1 MAPKD
6 EEKKRKSIGKLAKKH
21 KHDTILHFPQRLEI
35 GNDIDDDVASVNVHL
50 TQSVLPFITANS
62 STANF
67 RQHSDDDFSSGSET
81 EQEKAPSHSS
91 KPDAATDSDQNAD
104 TEMLQNKEKTIQSV
118 SFQSSRSKSEQR
130 HHKRSDSRLLKSLPK
145 LSIRSPR
152 DKNYLS
158 QSMIFPPR
166 RNSSPAT
173 PHGIT
178 PRDAPVL
185 SQILEAQAQMAELD
199 DEKKLDGAILS
210 VEEKPEEKKPV
221 SLEEALMKIFDL
233 AEEEEVLAEYSCWL
247 MQSVLLQGYLYIT
260 SKHICYFAYLPKKS
274 DNIAKSGHLS
284 KKGKSN
290 PRYSRYWVVLQ
301 GDVLSYYTD
310 PKERYFP
317 SGTVDLRS
325 SISAALDKSKDALSF
340 TVTTHTR
347 AYHFK
352 ADSAASAKEWVK
364 TLQKVIFRSHND
376 GDSVKICLP
385 LENVLD
391 IEESPVLEWAD
402 TFKIRVVD
410 SDETY
415 AVDEYYFTFF
425 SFGKDASE
433 VLKSLIDDLSPPK
446 PSANAPTTELV
457 YSAQSD
463 KAGSLPDSA
472 RHPLSDTV
480 KATLS
485 PGIHSPGIPSP
496 GIPSPGGPSSARAS
510 GEWSRKSFDSR
521 RSIDISRELDKVSFD
536 RGKIFE
542 HKGKR
547 NSSVGRAGTTSTTLD
562 SRRSEEFSDSFVKSL
577 DQSAASDTGST
588 PDDTSASQILSR
600 SDVFRSPTISR
611 FSVSPDRATSQDSL
625 NHEADSRRD
634 KVIVSP
640 SSKPEDKQLCVAR
653 NPHITPRSSAELS
666 PAQLSTTTS
675 SLQQLIK
682 NPISQKAAGLAG
694 FLRRKSGKVG
704 SIISSESL
712 NYMGKVSGMWIGGR
726 KHYGDAQPTLGED
739 DEDINDPDEDEIH
752 ATRFREHFSLP
763 PSEKLQATYFGRLF
777 RTLPLYGKVYIG
789 DRHFCYRSLIP
800 GTRTKLI
807 LPLAHI
813 ENVTKER
820 GFTSLQYA
828 LVVKIQGFEEIFF
841 EFSSA
846 DIRDDC
852 AITLL
857 HGLESIKQWQ
867 GAGETL
873 SPDDVFD
880 AEIAKEEHKLLLEAR
895 SGADEAH
902 FTLPKA
908 SDGEARDTIDTTPI
922 TFDDPRVSI
931 LNFKPTES
939 LRITCLTI
947 GSRGD
952 VQPYI
957 ALAKG
962 LIAEGHRVRIA
973 THAEFEP
980 WIQEH
985 GIDFAVVDG
994 NPAELMRICVE
1005 HGMFTVSFMKEAASK
1020 FRGWID
1026 DLLRSAWE
1034 ACQDTDLLIESPSA
1048 MAGIHIAEALEIPYF
1063 RAFGMPWTR
1072 TRAYPHAFAVPN
1084 KRRGGAYNQLSYVLF
1099 DALFWTGI
1107 SSQVNRWRKNTL
1119 KLPQT
1124 TFERLHANKV
1134 PFLYNFSPS
1143 VVPPPLDYSD
1153 WVRVTG
1159 YWFLDEGKEWTP
1171 PAELSAFIKKARDD
1185 DKKLVYIGFGSI
1197 VVSDPAALT
1206 KAVVDSVLK
1215 ADVRCILSK
1224 GWSDRLGGADVSKPE
1239 IPLPDDILQIKS
1251 APHDWLFQQ
1260 IDAAVHHGGA
1270 GTTGASLRAGI
1281 PTIIKPFFGDQFFFG
1296 NRVEDLRVGIC
1307 MRKMN
1312 VSLFSRALWEATHSE
1327 RMIGKAKALGEQIR
1341 QVGRSNPCQI
1351 ASTNLTTGR
1360 RSTHGHSSHI
1370 SRYGICQNSHQTQ
1383 EP

>member
-1 MAPKD
+1 MASKD
-6 EEKKRKSIGKLAKKH
+6 EEKERKRAGKLTQKH
-21 KHDTILHFPQRLEI
+21 KHDTTLHFPQRLEM

-50 TQSVLPFITANS
+50 TQSLLPFIAANG
-62 STANF
+62 STTNLHP
-67 RQHSDDDFSSGSET
+67 HSDDGFSSGSET
-81 EQEKAPSHSS
+81 ERERIESHSL
-91 KPDAATDSDQNAD
+91 KPDTSTDSDQTTD
-104 TEMLQNKEKTIQSV
+104 TETLRNKDKTAQSV
-118 SFQSSRSKSEQR
+118 VFQSSRSRSDLS
-130 HHKRSDSRLLKSLPK
+130 HHKRLDSKLLKSLPK

-199 DEKKLDGAILS
+199 DDKKLDGAILS
-210 VEEKPEEKKPV
+210 VEEKTEEKKSV

-233 AEEEEVLAEYSCWL
+233 KEEEEVLAEYSCWL

-284 KKGKSN
+284 KRGKSN
-290 PRYSRYWVVLQ
+290 PRYNRYWVVLQ

-325 SISAALDKSKDALSF
+325 GISAALDKSRDALSF

-385 LENVLD
+385 LANVVD

-402 TFKIRVVD
+402 TFKIRTVD

-446 PSANAPTTELV
+446 PPANALIAEQTG
-457 YSAQSD
+457 SAHLD
-463 KAGSLPDSA
+463 KAGSLTDSA
-472 RHPLSDTV
+472 RHPLFETV

-485 PGIHSPGIPSP
+485 PGT
-496 GIPSPGGPSSARAS
+496 PSPGGPSSARAS

-521 RSIDISRELDKVSFD
+521 RSIDISREVDRVSFD
-536 RGKIFE
+536 HSRIFE
-542 HKGKR
+542 DKGKR
-547 NSSVGRAGTTSTTLD
+547 SSSTGRMGARSTTLD
-562 SRRSEEFSDSFVKSL
+562 SLRSEEFSDSFVKSL
-577 DQSAASDTGST
+577 DHGAASDTAST
-588 PDDTSASQILSR
+588 VDDTSASQILSR

-611 FSVSPDRATSQDSL
+611 FSVSPDRATSQDMLS
-625 NHEADSRRD
+625 HEANSRRD
-634 KVIVSP
+634 EVVVSP
-640 SSKPEDKQLCVAR
+640 PSKSEDKQLSVAKDSY
-653 NPHITPRSSAELS
+653 ITPRQSAELS
-666 PAQLSTTTS
+666 PAQQSTSAS

-682 NPISQKAAGLAG
+682 NPISQKAVGLAG
-694 FLRRKSGKVG
+694 FLRRKSGKMG
-704 SIISSESL
+704 SIISSESM
-712 NYMGKVSGMWIGGR
+712 NYVGKVSGMWAGGR

-739 DEDINDPDEDEIH
+739 DEDINDPDEDETH

-841 EFSSA
+841 EFNSA

-857 HGLESIKQWQ
+857 HGLETIKQWQ
-867 GAGETL
+867 GAGEVL
-873 SPDDVFD
+873 SPNDVFD
-880 AEIAKEEHKLLLEAR
+880 AEVAKEEHKLLLDAR
-895 SGADEAH
+895 SGADEVH
-902 FTLPKA
+902 FTLPKGSSA
-908 SDGEARDTIDTTPI
+908 NTVDTSDTTPI

-962 LIAEGHRVRIA
+962 LIAEGHKVRIA
-973 THAEFEP
+973 THSEFEP
-980 WIQEH
+980 WIREH

-1005 HGMFTVSFMKEAASK
+1005 HGMFTVSFMKEATSK

-1026 DLLRSAWE
+1026 DLLRSAWK

-1107 SSQVNRWRKNTL
+1107 SGQVNRWRKNDL
-1119 KLPQT
+1119 KLRET

-1206 KAVVDSVLK
+1206 KAVIDSVLK

-1224 GWSDRLGGADVSKPE
+1224 GWSDRLGGVDVSKPE
-1239 IPLPDDILQIKS
+1239 VPLPDDIHQIKS

-1296 NRVEDLRVGIC
+1296 SRVEDLRVGIC

-1341 QVGRSNPCQI
+1341 QVSRSCSCSDCPC
-1351 ASTNLTTGR
+1351 
-1360 RSTHGHSSHI
+1360 
-1370 SRYGICQNSHQTQ
+1370 
-1383 EP
+1383 